1 MKESKFHLH
10 FQKLLQI
17 NYEVN
22 SSFSVNNLTLPLKIN
37 TEILTNKDEANRKA
51 QVTLKLKI
59 FNSVDI
65 SEVPFKLETINE
77 GYFSWD
83 EEFDG
88 KIDVLLKVNAPAI
101 LLSYVRPLITQ
112 FTSFSNYPPLIIP
125 LIDFTDANQAED

>member
-88 KIDVLLKVNAPAI
+88 KINVLLKVNAPAI